1 MRKRLLR
8 VFLGAGYVCLLTT
21 LLLYQA
27 DVFGGRREWKAAV
40 LGTLFLGVA
49 LAVVLALYLRVTDQI
64 AKWKENSGADRGEC
78 RTAAET
84 DAEKESVEGACAV
97 IEESGG
103 DQRASFGKEGPPVS
117 GYTFADAA
125 RQPLPRSYEEI
136 YACFLTTMEACA
148 LSEREL
154 EVAWLLYRGYTNR
167 QIGEELY
174 IAETTVKK
182 HVSHIYQKMDVCSRK
197 EFRAKVKDKMAEP
210 SCPGG

>member
-8 VFLGAGYVCLLTT
+8 AFLGGGYVCLLTT

-49 LAVVLALYLRVTDQI
+49 LAVVLARYLRVTDQI
-64 AKWKENSGADRGEC
+64 AKWKENPEADRREQG
-78 RTAAET
+78 TTAET
-84 DAEKESVEGACAV
+84 DAG
-97 IEESGG
+97 
-103 DQRASFGKEGPPVS
+103 Q
-117 GYTFADAA
+117 TFADVAM
-125 RQPLPRSYEEI
+125 QTPRSYEEI
-136 YACFLTTMEACA
+136 YANFLIAMESCA

-167 QIGEELY
+167 QIGEALY

-197 EFRAKVKDKMAEP
+197 EFQNSLVMFFSHLPLR
-210 SCPGG
+210 